1 MSGDLHP
8 DLEQG
13 LLEPARTREEPTSS
27 VSLYNPKP
35 VAAYNGVT
43 IRLGTTM
50 REWAWRTLRPATMR
64 EFSRS
69 VADGRGDRDQ
79 ARAATAAR
87 LAQTIADAAR
97 HIPFYRDHWAGRG
110 VLAAAEAGNVDL
122 ADLPL
127 LTRDQLRDG
136 YTRLRRPGSAAA
148 VERTTGGS
156 TGEPVRFAQS
166 TGYIERASG
175 RGMRS
180 LAWGGWSLTG
190 RTAMVWGGPTEVKLS
205 DGIRGWLKAQITNR
219 RVYDAFRT
227 GEREYGQWLAEWRR
241 WHPQFL
247 IGYASALDGVA
258 SYLLDRGEAL
268 YGVAGVFSTAEK
280 LYPHQRARIERAFG
294 APVRDQYGS
303 REVLGV
309 AAECTHGALHAYLDS
324 AYLELVPA
332 PEGEAVALTQL
343 DNPVMPLIRY
353 LNGDLARWSPQSACA
368 CGLHYPV
375 LAEITGRASDLFR
388 LPSGKVVHGEFFTHV
403 MYDAHDVAAFQFY
416 QGPDGA
422 ITLFVVPGRGA
433 RVEQLERD
441 LRGALDRLPAQLGAR
456 VAVELSIVADIP
468 RRGQGKHRFTVSEYT
483 PNG

>member
-1 MSGDLHP
+1 M
-8 DLEQG
+8 
-13 LLEPARTREEPTSS
+13 RTISPR
-27 VSLYNPKP
+27 
-35 VAAYNGVT
+35 
-43 IRLGTTM
+43 TTM
-50 REWAWRTLRPATMR
+50 REWAWRMLRPATMR
-64 EFSRS
+64 ELSRS
-69 VADGRGDRDQ
+69 VADGRGDRE
-79 ARAATAAR
+79 ASRAITAAR
-87 LAQTIADAAR
+87 LARSIADAAR
-97 HIPFYRDHWAGRG
+97 NIPFYRDHWAGRG

-127 LTRDQLRDG
+127 LTRAQLRDA
-136 YTRLRRPGSAAA
+136 YPRLRRPGAGAA

-166 TGYIERASG
+166 ADYIERGNA

-180 LAWGGWSLTG
+180 LMWGGWNLTG
-190 RTAMVWGGPTEVKLS
+190 RTAMVWGGPNEVRLS
-205 DGIRGWLKAQITNR
+205 GGVRGWLKAQVTNR

-227 GEREYGQWLAEWRR
+227 GEREYREWLSEWQR
-241 WHPQFL
+241 WRPQFF

-258 SYLLDRGEAL
+258 TYLLDRGSAL
-268 YGVAGVFSTAEK
+268 RGVAAVFSTAEK

-324 AYLELVPA
+324 AYLELVA
-332 PEGEAVALTQL
+332 TPEGEAVTLTQL

-353 LNGDLARWSPQSACA
+353 VNGDLAKWSQSSACA

-375 LAEITGRASDLFR
+375 LAEITGRTSDLFR

-403 MYDAHDVAAFQFY
+403 MYDIRDVAAFQFY

-422 ITLFVVPGRGA
+422 ITLFVVPGRGV
-433 RVEQLERD
+433 RVDQLERD
-441 LRGALDRLPAQLGAR
+441 LRGALARVPAQLGAQISI
-456 VAVELSIVADIP
+456 ELSVVEDIP
-468 RRGQGKHRFTVSEYT
+468 KRGQGKHRFTVSEYA
-483 PNG
+483 PHG